1 MGDTT
6 TGGSGLVGRETEDG
20 VVRAFLARAADR
32 GDALVVTGDPG
43 VGRTAVLDAAAG
55 TAAATGALVLRAAGV
70 GSETEVGHAGLSQL
84 LLPLLDGPEGP
95 PGGALA
101 AVLGVRPG
109 APPGPLAVASAVLA
123 LVDRAARGRPVLL
136 VVDDLPELDR
146 SSARVLGL
154 VARRLP
160 GRRCGFLAAARTGGD
175 PLPDTGLPR
184 LELGPLDEAASAE
197 LLRTRAPALPASVR
211 RRVLDAARGNPLAL
225 LELPAVLTGD
235 DGGPVPLPPG
245 TRLHAVFARPVGA
258 LPAPTR
264 ALLLLAALEG
274 TGDLRA
280 LRAAALAD
288 GRWSDDGWLDDLAPA
303 ERARLVRVDLAA
315 GRVALRHP
323 LTGAAAVELASSGD
337 RLRAHA
343 ALARALAGDPERC
356 AGHLAQATLGP
367 DGEAAGL
374 LERAA
379 GRARQRGDGAG
390 AVALLLRAADLT
402 PPGPARARWLP
413 AAAVATVDTTGD
425 LPAVP
430 GMLARAH
437 ADDPRA
443 GRPAPAAAAAA
454 AHLLHAVGD
463 VGTAHLVLA
472 RGAATALDEGP
483 GPAAVADALPT
494 LLLACHLAG
503 REDLW
508 RPFDDALARLGTDVP
523 PVLAVA
529 ARTLADPA
537 RATRADLGRLDDLV
551 TAVQTDADPVSVVR
565 VAAAAAPA
573 GRLAACRPA
582 LRRLAAGG
590 GGSRAAALAARVL
603 LAQDGFAAG
612 RWDEAGHTAAE
623 AVREAGRLGYRLLAL
638 PAVHV
643 LALLAAARGDEEA
656 VRSRAGDLAAA
667 AAAHGAGLAVH
678 LAAHARGLA
687 ALGRGERGVA
697 DRHLAALGP
706 TGRLAPHAP
715 VALSAALDVVE
726 AAVRTGR
733 RAQAAAHVAALRRA
747 PVSAAAPGPAL
758 LLAGAAALVAPEEE
772 ARGCFEAALAVP
784 GAQEHPFE
792 LARVRLA
799 HGEHLRRARAP
810 GAARGQ
816 LAAALEVLERLG
828 ATPWAARASAELRAT
843 GPSARRTDGGRGP
856 ASLTA
861 QEYEIAMLA
870 ASGLSNKQI
879 GTRLFLSPR
888 TVGAHLYRAFPKL
901 GVTARAALRDALAGV
916 PTPRPPSER

>member
-1 MGDTT
+1 MDDTT
-6 TGGSGLVGRETEDG
+6 TGGTGLVGRDAEG
-20 VVRAFLARAADR
+20 GAVRAFLDRAASR

-55 TAAATGALVLRAAGV
+55 TAAAAGALVLRAAGV
-70 GSETEVGHAGLSQL
+70 GSETEVGSAGLSQL

-95 PGGALA
+95 PGTALA
-101 AVLGVRPG
+101 AALGARPG
-109 APPGPLAVASAVLA
+109 PPGPLAVATAVLA
-123 LVDRAARGRPVLL
+123 LLDRAARGRPVLL
-136 VVDDLPELDR
+136 VVDDLPELDG

-154 VARRLP
+154 VARRLA
-160 GRRCGFLAAARTGGD
+160 GRRCGVLASARTGGGSLLLD
-175 PLPDTGLPR
+175 AGLPR
-184 LELGPLDEAASAE
+184 LELGPLDDAASAE
-197 LLRTRAPALPASVR
+197 LLRTRAPGLARDVR

-225 LELPAVLTGD
+225 VELPAVLAGH

-245 TRLHAVFARPVGA
+245 TPLHAAFARPVGA

-280 LRAAALAD
+280 LRAAALAG
-288 GRWSDDGWLDDLAPA
+288 GRDRDDGWLDDLAPA

-323 LTGAAAVELASSGD
+323 LTGAAAVELATSGD
-337 RLRAHA
+337 RRRAHA

-356 AGHLAQATLGP
+356 AGHLARAAIGP

-379 GRARQRGDGAG
+379 GRARQRGDGTG

-402 PPGPARARWLP
+402 PPGPARARRL
-413 AAAVATVDTTGD
+413 AAAAAATVDTTGD
-425 LPAVP
+425 LPSVP
-430 GMLARAH
+430 GLLARAR
-437 ADDPRA
+437 AADPRA
-443 GRPAPAAAAAA
+443 GRSPAVAAAAG
-454 AHLLHAVGD
+454 AHLLHAAGD

-472 RGAATALDEGP
+472 RAVDAALDEGA
-483 GPAAVADALPT
+483 GAAAVADALPA

-508 RPFDDALARLGTDVP
+508 HPFDDALARLGTDVP
-523 PVLAVA
+523 PLLSVA
-529 ARTLADPA
+529 ARTVADPA
-537 RATRADLGRLDDLV
+537 RATRADLDRLGDLL
-551 TAVQTDADPVSVVR
+551 TAVQTDADPASVVR

-582 LRRLAAGG
+582 LQRVVAAGG
-590 GGSRAAALAARVL
+590 RSRAAVLGARVL
-603 LAQDGFAAG
+603 LAQDALAAG
-612 RWDEAGHTAAE
+612 RWDEAAGGAAE
-623 AVREAGRLGYRLLAL
+623 AVREAGELGYRLLAL

-656 VRSRAGDLAAA
+656 VRSRTGDLAAA
-667 AAAHGAGLAVH
+667 AAAHGAGLAAH

-687 ALGRGERGVA
+687 ALGRGEHDDA
-697 DRHLAALGP
+697 ARHLAAMGP
-706 TGRLAPHAP
+706 AGRLAPHAP
-715 VALSAALDVVE
+715 VALPAALDVVE

-733 RAQAAAHVAALRRA
+733 RAEAAAHVAALRRA
-747 PVSAAAPGPAL
+747 PVSGAAPGPAL

-772 ARGCFEAALAVP
+772 APGCFEAALAVP
-784 GAQEHPFE
+784 GAQEHPFA

-799 HGEHLRRARAP
+799 YGEHLRRARAT

-828 ATPWAARASAELRAT
+828 AAPWAARAAAELRAT
-843 GPSARRTDGGRGP
+843 GPSARRTDDGRRP

-879 GTRLFLSPR
+879 GNRLFLSPR

>member
-1 MGDTT
+1 M
-6 TGGSGLVGRETEDG
+6 
-20 VVRAFLARAADR
+20 
-32 GDALVVTGDPG
+32 
-43 VGRTAVLDAAAG
+43 
-55 TAAATGALVLRAAGV
+55 
-70 GSETEVGHAGLSQL
+70 
-84 LLPLLDGPEGP
+84 
-95 PGGALA
+95 
-101 AVLGVRPG
+101 
-109 APPGPLAVASAVLA
+109 
-123 LVDRAARGRPVLL
+123 
-136 VVDDLPELDR
+136 
-146 SSARVLGL
+146 LGL

-160 GRRCGFLAAARTGGD
+160 GRRCGFLAAAGTGGD
-175 PLPDTGLPR
+175 SLLLDAGLPR
-184 LELGPLDEAASAE
+184 LELGPLDDAASAD
-197 LLRTRAPALPASVR
+197 LLRTRSPGLAGDVR

-225 LELPAVLTGD
+225 LELPAVLPGS
-235 DGGPVPLPPG
+235 DGGPLPLPPG
-245 TRLHAVFARPVGA
+245 TRLHAAFARPVGA
-258 LPAPTR
+258 LPAATR

-280 LRAAALAD
+280 LRAAALAE
-288 GRWSDDGWLDDLAPA
+288 RPERDDGWLDDLAPA

-323 LTGAAAVELASSGD
+323 LTGAAAVELATSGD
-337 RLRAHA
+337 RRRAHA

-356 AGHLAQATLGP
+356 AGHLAQAALGP

-379 GRARQRGDGAG
+379 GRARQRGDGPG
-390 AVALLLRAADLT
+390 TVALLIRAADLT
-402 PPGPARARWLP
+402 PPGPARARRL
-413 AAAVATVDTTGD
+413 AAAAAATVDTTGD

-430 GMLARAH
+430 GLLARAR
-437 ADDPRA
+437 AADPRA
-443 GRPAPAAAAAA
+443 GRSPAVAAAAA
-454 AHLLHAVGD
+454 AHLLHAEGD

-472 RGAATALDEGP
+472 RAVGTALDEGP

-508 RPFDDALARLGTDVP
+508 RPVDDALARLGTDVP
-523 PVLAVA
+523 PVLSVA
-529 ARTLADPA
+529 ARTVADPA
-537 RATRADLGRLDDLV
+537 RATRADLDRLEDLL
-551 TAVQTDADPVSVVR
+551 TAVQTDADPASVVR

-582 LRRLAAGG
+582 LERVVSAGG
-590 GGSRAAALAARVL
+590 RNRAAVLGARVL
-603 LAQDGFAAG
+603 LAQDAYAAG
-612 RWDEAGHTAAE
+612 RWDEAAGGAAE
-623 AVREAGRLGYRLLAL
+623 AVREAGELGYRLLAL

-656 VRSRAGDLAAA
+656 VRSRTGDLAA
-667 AAAHGAGLAVH
+667 AAAHGAGLAAH

-687 ALGRGERGVA
+687 ALGRGEHDDA
-697 DRHLAALGP
+697 ARHLAVLGP
-706 TGRLAPHAP
+706 AGRPAPHAP

-733 RAQAAAHVAALRRA
+733 RAEAAASVAALRRA
-747 PVSAAAPGPAL
+747 PVCGAAPGPAL
-758 LLAGAAALVAPEEE
+758 VLAGAAALVAPEE
-772 ARGCFEAALAVP
+772 APGCFEAALTVP
-784 GAQEHPFE
+784 GAQEHPFT

-799 HGEHLRRARAP
+799 YGEHLRRARAP

-828 ATPWAARASAELRAT
+828 AAPWAARASAELRAT
-843 GPSARRTDGGRGP
+843 APSARRTDGGRP
-856 ASLTA
+856 ATLTA

-879 GTRLFLSPR
+879 GNRLFLSPR